1 MQFLEKKLFFDS
13 FDKKWRGGAWDIF
26 VERIKLYHSL
36 KVHDN
41 CIFIYGDMGLKMK
54 TPTDHEKKVVPNSVD
69 QLFFVPN
76 SGAPAN
82 LCP

>member
-1 MQFLEKKLFFDS
+1 MD
-13 FDKKWRGGAWDIF
+13 
-26 VERIKLYHSL
+26 
-36 KVHDN
+36 
-41 CIFIYGDMGLKMK
+41 LKMK

-69 QLFFVPN
+69 QPICVPN

>member
-1 MQFLEKKLFFDS
+1 
-13 FDKKWRGGAWDIF
+13 
-26 VERIKLYHSL
+26 
-36 KVHDN
+36 
-41 CIFIYGDMGLKMK
+41 MGLKVK